1 MRKLSDQ
8 VFKKFILRFFCA
20 PLAVLAVTE
29 FKRMTEKRQF
39 KIPRFYAKIQQKNKL
54 AVIPANLKEK

>member
-1 MRKLSDQ
+1 MNDC
-8 VFKKFILRFFCA
+8 KKAI
-20 PLAVLAVTE
+20 
-29 FKRMTEKRQF
+29 QDS